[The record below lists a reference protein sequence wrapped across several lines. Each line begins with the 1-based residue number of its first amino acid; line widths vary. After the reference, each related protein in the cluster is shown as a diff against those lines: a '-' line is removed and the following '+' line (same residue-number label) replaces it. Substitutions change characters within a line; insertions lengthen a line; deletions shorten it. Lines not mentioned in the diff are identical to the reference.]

1 MSKNFIGLLP
11 SGKAP
16 STLKAEIIEMVK
28 TEAPAPD
35 LSGVAT
41 KEELETALAQFT
53 PTDLSGVA
61 TKEELETALA
71 QFTPA
76 EELANRVATLE
87 TGAANGGIKA
97 TDNGNG
103 TVTLT
108 L

>member
-11 SGKAP
+11 SGNAP
-16 STLKAEIIEMVK
+16 SVLKAEILEMVK

-35 LSGVAT
+35 LTGYTT
-41 KEELETALAQFT
+41 KGELDE
-53 PTDLSGVA
+53 
-61 TKEELETALA
+61 ALA

-87 TGAANGGIKA
+87 SGSTNGVQVV
-97 TDNGNG
+97 DNGNG